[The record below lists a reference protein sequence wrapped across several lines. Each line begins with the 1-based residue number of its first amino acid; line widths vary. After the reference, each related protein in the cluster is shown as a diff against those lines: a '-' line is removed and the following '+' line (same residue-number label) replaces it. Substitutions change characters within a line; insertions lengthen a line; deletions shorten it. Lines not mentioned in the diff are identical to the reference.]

1 MLETWYNRRYDFDR
15 DIRKHRTAVLSEESI
30 KMNDLESEKEYWRV
44 EMVRRGFKEVT
55 KALYEKKESTSN
67 ESRKIQLK
75 VNNEEGVLYFLK

>member
-1 MLETWYNRRYDFDR
+1 
-15 DIRKHRTAVLSEESI
+15 
-30 KMNDLESEKEYWRV
+30 MNDLESEKEYWRV

-55 KALYEKKESTSN
+55 KALYEKKEITSI